1 MMIYCDYIAALVFE
15 SLKRDPNGLMKDPSG
30 IELDLTPEGAYLS
43 SKKIVRVQGENGRKY
58 KITVEIDDGR

>member
-1 MMIYCDYIAALVFE
+1 MMIYCDYIAAVVFYSPE
-15 SLKRDPNGLMKDPSG
+15 MGPKRLMKDPSG